1 MTAPDQTQSEKTLF
15 GLLVVALVISGMAL
29 MREGSH
35 FDNVLQGWPFFTVT
49 FFAGALAG
57 YLGWTRAFGFTPM
70 FKFSGANRHPW
81 LAALALGLAAAAA
94 ASYVNRS
101 FAPPAYRSFT
111 ATIDSIKE
119 GKGDRWHI
127 TVQLP
132 DGQYQRYLVSQD
144 VATALKNEQVVR
156 LGVARGALGFDYI
169 AGFEPL
175 KR

>member
-1 MTAPDQTQSEKTLF
+1 MTAPDQTQAEKTLF
-15 GLLVVALVISGMAL
+15 GLLVVALLISGVAL
-29 MREGSH
+29 MREGPY
-35 FDNVLQGWPFFTVT
+35 FDNVFDGWRFFSVT
-49 FFAGALAG
+49 FLAGALAG

-101 FAPPAYRSFT
+101 FAYPAHRSFT
-111 ATIDSIKE
+111 AEIDSIKE

-127 TVQLP
+127 TVKMP

-156 LGVARGALGFDYI
+156 LGVARGALGFDHI

-175 KR
+175 SR